1 MSSTDTSADDRNAD
15 AGTAADDD
23 VAWFAESTLRIV
35 MAVVGLV
42 LVLFALG
49 QAAGVDLLGMLADAL
64 ATRVGRWLAI
74 AFFGLLL
81 VVIAMRGLGT
91 STD

>member
-1 MSSTDTSADDRNAD
+1 MSSTDHSTDDRDAN
-15 AGTAADDD
+15 AGTAADDE
-23 VAWFAESTLRIV
+23 VSWFAESTLRV
-35 MAVVGLV
+35 VLAVVGLV
-42 LVLFALG
+42 LLLFALG
-49 QAAGVDLLGMLADAL
+49 QAAGIDLLGMLADAL